1 MIHRQDVN
9 KTKTS
14 ILQKILL
21 IQKFLKANKID
32 KLIKMD
38 LKIEK
43 AKFINCR
50 YINIHY
56 QKDHKKY
63 YELFMPI
70 NLKI

>member
-32 KLIKMD
+32 KLIEID

-56 QKDHKKY
+56 
-63 YELFMPI
+63 
-70 NLKI
+70 